1 MAAVEASDRLISA
14 VLAALAARLKG
25 PVEASIETFS
35 RQWLRSAN
43 AVELAERSPDEVCTA
58 LLSHWELLAQR
69 QPGETLVRVV
79 EPENPGGQGCPNTV
93 IQIVSDD
100 MPFLVDSALM
110 ELHRHGFT
118 PQLLIHP
125 VLCVG
130 RDADGRL
137 VSCREHDE
145 CEASAQLESTIYI
158 EVERAG
164 DAAERD
170 LLRSALL
177 RVLDEARATVEDWA
191 AMRERVQDIAAAI
204 DADRLPVS
212 RDEATETKALL
223 EWLLEDHFVFLGCR
237 DYRLAQDN
245 GDTRLEIVP
254 DSGLGLLREQGETCS
269 SAFAALT
276 FEMRAQAHAPTLLT
290 VTKSSSQ
297 STIHRPGY
305 MDYIGV
311 RTFDADGRV
320 CGERRI
326 FGLFASNA
334 YSADPWQ
341 IPVLR
346 QKIKAVVERA
356 GLLPG
361 SHADKALR
369 SILEGY
375 PRDELFQI
383 DVDTLFAHANGIR
396 KLGERPSARLFV
408 RCDPFGRFVSC
419 LVFVPREHY
428 DTACRRR
435 IQAALL
441 DALDGESADFD
452 VQLTGK
458 SAARILFT
466 VRTRDGVIADFDAAT
481 LERRVSEAARPW
493 GASLR
498 EALATNREEALYAR
512 WGEAFPAGYR
522 ERTTP
527 VEARMDVRHLDALES
542 QHDLGMNLHV
552 SAEDS
557 PGKLRFK
564 LYRLDAPV
572 ELSRC
577 LHMLEHM
584 GVLVVDEHPF
594 ELRRGDGQRAWI
606 HDFGLHFKG
615 GEAPDIEGL
624 RGLFEE
630 AFLRTWRGEADSDGF
645 NRLVLCAGLSWREVA
660 LLRACARYMLQT
672 AFPLS
677 QAYIEQALA
686 SYPKIARLLVELFRA
701 RFDPQREEGREQAVQ
716 KVSGEIEQAL
726 ETVSSLDE
734 DRILRQIRALIEAML
749 RTTWF
754 GPAGDGEETR
764 PYIAF
769 KLDPQ
774 SLPDLPEPRPAF
786 EVFVTSPRFEAVH
799 MRDGKVARGGLRWSD
814 RPEDFRSEVLGL
826 VKAQIVKN
834 ALIVPVG
841 AKGGFVVRRPP
852 TEGGREAVQAEGLAC
867 YKLFLSALLDLTDN
881 LVDGQIVPPKLVRHD
896 EDDPY
901 LVVAADKGTATF
913 PDHANAVAAEYDF
926 WLGDAFASGGSVGYD
941 HKKMGIT
948 ARGAWESV
956 KRHFRSLGRDV
967 QNEAFTAV
975 GIGDMSGDVFGNG
988 ALRSKHMRLLA
999 AFDHRHIFIDP
1010 DPDAERAF
1018 EERARLYELPR
1029 STWDDYDKSL
1039 ISKGGGV
1046 FSRSAKSIELSPE
1059 ACAALGLSTQR
1070 LTSHELIR
1078 AILTAP
1084 VDLLYNGGIG
1094 TYVKASS
1101 ETDAEVSDR
1110 ANDSVRV
1117 NGGELRCKVV
1127 GEGGN
1132 LGFTQRGRIEYA
1144 LTGGHIF
1151 TDAIDNSGGV
1161 DCSDR
1166 EVNIKILLGAVVARG
1181 ELTGDARDALL
1192 AEMTDEV
1199 ASMVLADN
1207 YAQGR
1212 ALNMMAA
1219 SGIELLAE
1227 RQAHIARLGQEGRLN
1242 RELEALP
1249 FDEEFAE
1256 RRATGQGLVNPELA
1270 VLLAHAKIE
1279 LFDALIASDLPDDR
1293 FFANLVREYFP
1304 ERLAERYDAY
1314 IEAHALRREIIAT
1327 ALVNCVVDSL
1337 GASFVDRIRSET
1349 GAKME
1354 DIVRAVALSREV
1366 FGVGA
1371 LIAEIDALDNQVPAA
1386 RQSELHLTLLR
1397 LVRGATLWWLRNPA
1411 WLTDLAATVEHFG
1424 PSVAKLSAEL
1434 VHRLAPEQQEEERVE
1449 ELVKDDVPTDLA
1461 KRVVGLGARI
1471 AALDVVDLAAHEDQ
1485 DLDRAADVYC
1495 AVVEALDL
1503 VWIVQQIEALTS
1515 DSRRATLARSAL
1527 QADLGAEARRL
1538 ASEALGAG
1546 ADAQTCADALAENEG
1561 VAAVRYRALLAEAHA
1576 SGTDLATLVTLLQA
1590 LRRVSIA

>member
-14 VLAALAARLKG
+14 VLAALAARGKG
-25 PVEASIETFS
+25 PVGASVETFC
-35 RQWLRSAN
+35 REWLRSAN
-43 AVELAERSPDEVCTA
+43 AAELAGRSADEICDA
-58 LLSHWELLAQR
+58 LLSHWELLGQR
-69 QPGETLVRVV
+69 MPSEALVRIV
-79 EPENPGGQGCPNTV
+79 EPESLEGQGCSSTV
-93 IQIVSDD
+93 IQVVSDD
-100 MPFLVDSALM
+100 MPFLVDTVLM
-110 ELHRHGFT
+110 ELNRHSFT
-118 PQLLIHP
+118 PQLLVHP

-130 RDADGRL
+130 RDAEGRL
-137 VSCREHDE
+137 VSCREHDV
-145 CEASAQLESTIYI
+145 CDAPAQLESTIYI
-158 EVERAG
+158 EIERSG

-170 LLRSALL
+170 SLRNALL
-177 RVLDEARATVEDWA
+177 RVLDDARATVEDWS
-191 AMRERVQDIAAAI
+191 AMRERVADIAVAI
-204 DADRLPVS
+204 DADTLPVP
-212 RDEATETKALL
+212 RAEAEEAKALL
-223 EWLLEDHFVFLGCR
+223 EWLLEEHFVFLGCR
-237 DYRLAQDN
+237 DYRLAEDN
-245 GDTRLEIVP
+245 GDARLEIVAG
-254 DSGLGLLREQGETCS
+254 SGLGLLREHGETRS

-276 FEMRAQAHAPTLLT
+276 VEMRAQANTPTLLT
-290 VTKSSSQ
+290 LTKSGSQ
-297 STIHRPGY
+297 STVHRPAF

-311 RTFDADGRV
+311 RMFDADGQV
-320 CGERRI
+320 YGERRI

-341 IPVLR
+341 IPVVR
-346 QKIKAVVERA
+346 QKIEAVVAQA

-361 SHADKALR
+361 SHADKSLR

-383 DVDTLFAHANGIR
+383 DSDTLFEHAHGIL
-396 KLGERPSARLFV
+396 KLGERPSARMFV

-419 LVFVPREHY
+419 LVFIPREHY

-435 IQAALL
+435 IQATLL
-441 DALDGESADFD
+441 DALDGESVDFD
-452 VQLTGK
+452 VQLAGK

-466 VRTRDGVIADFDAAT
+466 VRSRDGVIAEFDAEA
-481 LERRVSEAARPW
+481 LERRVVEAARPW

-498 EALATNREEALYAR
+498 EALATSCEQTLYAR

-527 VEARMDVRHLDALES
+527 NEAQIDVRHLDALS
-542 QHDLGMNLHV
+542 APSDLGMNLHV
-552 SAEDS
+552 RAEDS
-557 PGKLRFK
+557 PGRLRFK
-564 LYRLDAPV
+564 LYRLDTPV

-584 GVLVVDEHPF
+584 GVVVTDEHPF
-594 ELRRGDGQRAWI
+594 ELRCGNGQRAWI

-615 GEAPDIEGL
+615 EEAPDIERL
-624 RGLFEE
+624 RPLFEE

-645 NRLVLCAGLSWREVA
+645 NRLVLCAGLSWREIS
-660 LLRACARYMLQT
+660 LLRACARYMLQA

-686 SYPKIARLLVELFRA
+686 TYPKIAQLLVELFRA
-701 RFDPQREEGREQAVQ
+701 RFDPQRDAGREQAVQ
-716 KVSGEIEQAL
+716 KASDEIEQAL
-726 ETVSSLDE
+726 ENVASLDE

-769 KLDPQ
+769 KLDPK

-881 LVDGQIVPPKLVRHD
+881 LVDGKIVAPKLVRHD
-896 EDDPY
+896 DDDPY

-913 PDHANAVAAEYDF
+913 PDHANSVAAEYGF

-956 KRHFRSLGRDV
+956 KRHFRTLGRDA
-967 QNEAFTAV
+967 QSEAFTAV

-988 ALRSKHMRLLA
+988 ALRSKHMCLLA

-1010 DPDAERAF
+1010 APDAARAF

-1059 ACAALGLSTQR
+1059 ACAALGINAQR
-1070 LTSHELIR
+1070 LTSHELIQ

-1101 ETDAEVSDR
+1101 ETHAQVSDR
-1110 ANDSVRV
+1110 ANDAVRV
-1117 NGGELRCKVV
+1117 NGGDLRCKIV

-1166 EVNIKILLGAVVARG
+1166 EVNIKILLSAVMAG
-1181 ELTGDARDALL
+1181 GDLTLEARDALL

-1199 ASMVLADN
+1199 AAMVLADN

-1219 SGIELLAE
+1219 SGIELLGE
-1227 RQAHIARLGQEGRLN
+1227 RQALIARLGQEGRLN

-1256 RRATGQGLVNPELA
+1256 RRASGQGLVAPELA

-1279 LFDALIASDLPDDR
+1279 LFDELIASEVPDDP
-1293 FFANLVREYFP
+1293 FFAGLVREYFP
-1304 ERLAERYDAY
+1304 DRLAERYDAY

-1337 GASFVDRIRSET
+1337 GASFVDRVRSET
-1349 GAKME
+1349 GAKMP
-1354 DIVRAVALSREV
+1354 DIVRAVVLSREV
-1366 FGVGA
+1366 FGVA
-1371 LIAEIDALDNQVPAA
+1371 SLVAEVDALDDRVPAA

-1397 LVRGATLWWLRNPA
+1397 LVRGATQWWLRNPA
-1411 WLTDLAATVEHFG
+1411 WLTDLAAAVKHFG
-1424 PSVAKLSAEL
+1424 PGVAKLSAEL
-1434 VHRLAPEQQEEERVE
+1434 VHRLAPEQQEDKRIEQ
-1449 ELVKDDVPTDLA
+1449 LVNEGVPTDLA
-1461 KRVVGLGARI
+1461 GRVVGLGARI
-1471 AALDVVDLAAHEDQ
+1471 AALDVVDLAAHDGQ
-1485 DLDRAADVYC
+1485 DSDRAADVYC

-1503 VWIVQQIEALTS
+1503 VWIVQQIEALAS
-1515 DSRRATLARSAL
+1515 DSRWATLARSAL

-1538 ASEALGAG
+1538 ASEALAAG
-1546 ADAQTCADALAENEG
+1546 TEAETCAKALAEAES
-1561 VAAVRYRALLAEAHA
+1561 VETVRYRGLLAEARTG
-1576 SGTDLATLVTLLQA
+1576 GTDLATLVTLLQA
-1590 LRRVSIA
+1590 LRGVSIA